1 MKLNNFAKKFKG
13 KIKASYHFFVYDI
26 DLEENN
32 FDL

>member
-1 MKLNNFAKKFKG
+1 MKLVHFAMEFKG
-13 KIKASYHFFVYDI
+13 KIKASYHFFVFDI